1 MSLNSRE
8 KLAAQV
14 LVVEDEAE
22 HAEVM
27 SEALRRPGHICTVVG
42 GVAGAMEE
50 LRLGSFDVIVTD
62 LRMPASGGF
71 GEGEDRVAPDG
82 ADAGLRVL
90 AAAKRLQPQAET
102 ILVTAHG
109 DVPTARAAFKLGA
122 YDFIQKPLDLEVF
135 RNLVNRAAET
145 VLLRHHNDQ
154 LRERVDMAGFEGLV
168 AQSEPMRRVLRM
180 VKTVAPSTIPVL
192 ITGESGTGKELIA
205 QAVHRNSKRTSS
217 RYVTF
222 NCAGQSESLLE
233 DQLFGHV
240 RGAFTGAEKDR
251 AGVFEYA
258 DGGTVFLDEIGDMPM
273 AMQAKLLRVL
283 ESGEVV
289 RLGANEPRHADV
301 RFVSATNRDLKKMVA
316 EGTFRE
322 DLYFRING
330 THVHLPPLRERRED
344 IPALVRFASDRFA
357 AELSGADGA
366 KPGGKEGSKEAPE
379 GSGPAITDAAMM
391 RLTSYAWPGNVR
403 QLMNVV
409 QNMVVSLMGEEPGLA
424 GTRPL
429 LDLRHIPDDVRA
441 DAEVGDDASWSS
453 SAGQASLAGTS
464 LEQIEKRAIRETL
477 RLTAGNREQ
486 AAKLLGIGERTLYRK
501 LREYGLR

>member
-1 MSLNSRE
+1 MSVNSRE

-14 LVVEDEAE
+14 LIVEDEAE

-27 SEALRRPGHICTVVG
+27 SEALRRPGHVCTVVG
-42 GVAGAMEE
+42 GVAEAMEE

-62 LRMPASGGF
+62 LRMPASAGF
-71 GEGEDRVAPDG
+71 GEGEEKVAADG
-82 ADAGLRVL
+82 ADAGLKVL
-90 AAAKRLQPQAET
+90 TAAKRLQTQAET

-205 QAVHRNSKRTSS
+205 QAVHRNSKRASS

-240 RGAFTGAEKDR
+240 RGAYTGADKDR

-289 RLGANEPRHADV
+289 RLGANEARHADV

-357 AELSGADGA
+357 AELSGAESA
-366 KPGGKEGSKEAPE
+366 KPSGKEAAE
-379 GSGPAITDAAMM
+379 GSGPSITDAAMM
-391 RLTSYAWPGNVR
+391 RLTSYSWPGNVR

-409 QNMVVSLMGEEPGLA
+409 QNMVVSLMGEESGVG
-424 GTRPL
+424 GTRPP

-453 SAGQASLAGTS
+453 APGQASLAGTS

-486 AAKLLGIGERTLYRK
+486 AARLLGIGERTLYRK